1 MNRDTLKSNT
11 MNHAQKVIHLAGMSY
26 LLFIISLNVSG
37 TVGQDTI
44 AIHNLGHGS
53 LFFEYKNLVIHVDPY
68 SSQADY
74 NALPDA
80 DLIFIT
86 HGHSDHYD
94 LTALNKIKTDS
105 SIMICTQAVKDL
117 GTYSDTANIMKNGDS
132 LVLKGIPV
140 KAVPAYNLVNTS
152 YHPKGVGNG
161 YIFTFGE
168 KRVYVAGDTENIP
181 EMDSLGTIDIAFLP
195 MNLPYTMSV
204 PMAAEAARSVKPD
217 ILYIYHFGTSDTASL
232 RALLSNE
239 DMEIRIGKSDFYESD
254 VRTPDIPNSLRSGKS
269 TNMSF
274 YPNPVRDYVSVA
286 NPVSGSRFFLYDS
299 KGQMIMEQQ
308 LPDRGEQR
316 IDMRSNKPGVYIIK
330 VQNRE
335 SVTSTLIIKE

>member
-1 MNRDTLKSNT
+1 MKLV
-11 MNHAQKVIHLAGMSY
+11 QKVNPIAGISSLLFLIHLS
-26 LLFIISLNVSG
+26 VSG
-37 TVGQDTI
+37 SVGQDTI

-53 LFFEYKNLVIHVDPY
+53 LYFEYKNLVIHVDPY

-94 LTALNKIKTDS
+94 LAALNKIKTDS
-105 SIMICTQAVKDL
+105 SIMICTQAVKNL
-117 GTYSDTANIMKNGDS
+117 GTYSDTAIVMKNGDS
-132 LVLKGIPV
+132 LVLKGVPV

-152 YHPKGVGNG
+152 YHPKGIGNG

-168 KRVYVAGDTENIP
+168 KRVYVAGDTEDIP

-204 PMAAEAARSVKPD
+204 PMAAEAAKSVKPD
-217 ILYIYHFGTSDTASL
+217 ILYIYHFSNSDTAAL
-232 RALLSNE
+232 RTLLSEE
-239 DMEIRIGKSDFYESD
+239 DMEVRIGKSDYYESD
-254 VRTPDIPNSLRSGKS
+254 VRTPDIPNSLRSGNS
-269 TNMSF
+269 INMNF
-274 YPNPVRDYVSVA
+274 YPNPVRDYVSVD
-286 NPVSGSRFFLYDS
+286 NPVSGSCFTLYDLQ
-299 KGQMIMEQQ
+299 GRMIMEQQ
-308 LPDRGEQR
+308 LTDSGEQR
-316 IDMRSNKPGVYIIK
+316 IDMRSNQPGVYIMQ

-335 SVTSTLIIKE
+335 SVTSTLLIKE

>member
-1 MNRDTLKSNT
+1 MKRDTLKSNT
-11 MNHAQKVIHLAGMSY
+11 MNHAQKVNHLAGISY
-26 LLFIISLNVSG
+26 LMFLISLNVSG
-37 TVGQDTI
+37 SVGQDTI

-53 LFFEYKNLVIHVDPY
+53 LYFEYMDIVIHVDPY

-105 SIMICTQAVKDL
+105 SVMICTQAVKNL
-117 GTYSDTANIMKNGDS
+117 GTYSDTAIIMKNGDS

-168 KRVYVAGDTENIP
+168 KKIYVAGDTEDIP

-204 PMAAEAARSVKPD
+204 AMAAEAARRVKPD
-217 ILYIYHFGTSDTASL
+217 ILYIYHFGNSDTSSL
-232 RALLSNE
+232 RTLLNNE
-239 DMEIRIGKSDFYESD
+239 DMEVRIGKSDYYESD
-254 VRTPDIPNSLRSGKS
+254 VRTPDIPNSLRSDKNV
-269 TNMSF
+269 NMSF
-274 YPNPVRDYVSVA
+274 YPNPVRDYLSVD
-286 NPVSGSRFFLYDS
+286 NPVSGSWFSLYDL
-299 KGQMIMEQQ
+299 KGQVIMEQQ
-308 LPDRGEQR
+308 LPDRGDQR

-330 VQNRE
+330 VQNRP
-335 SVTSTLIIKE
+335 SVTNTLIIKE

>member
-1 MNRDTLKSNT
+1 

-26 LLFIISLNVSG
+26 LLFFMSLTVSG
-37 TVGQDTI
+37 SVGQDTI

-53 LFFEYKNLVIHVDPY
+53 LYFEYENLVIHVDPY

-74 NALPDA
+74 NTLPDA

-105 SIMICTQAVKDL
+105 SIMIYTQAVKNL
-117 GTYSDTANIMKNGDS
+117 GTYTDTAIIMKNGDS
-132 LVLKGIPV
+132 LVVKGIPV
-140 KAVPAYNLVNTS
+140 KAVPAYNLVNTT
-152 YHPKGVGNG
+152 YHPKGIGNG

-168 KRVYVAGDTENIP
+168 KRIYVAGDTENIP

-217 ILYIYHFGTSDTASL
+217 ILYIYHFGNSDTASL
-232 RALLSNE
+232 RALLSDD
-239 DMEIRIGKSDFYESD
+239 DMEVRIGKSDFYESD
-254 VRTPDIPNSLRSGKS
+254 TRTPDIPNSLRIGKS
-269 TNMSF
+269 VHMSF
-274 YPNPVRDYVSVA
+274 YPNPVRDYLSVD
-286 NPVSGSRFFLYDS
+286 NPVPGSGFSLYDLN
-299 KGQMIMEQQ
+299 GQMIMEQQ
-308 LPDRGEQR
+308 WPDAGEQR
-316 IDMRSNKPGVYIIK
+316 IDMRSNKPGVYLIK
-330 VQNRE
+330 VQNLE